1 MESGWDGLPLPFCRT
16 QRSVVNLGRRTG
28 RDQPARHGRQ
38 KMKAIALLSVALA
51 TLATFAAQAQDESRY
66 PQRAVKIVVN
76 VAPGGGVDAAA
87 RVIAQKLGERFG
99 QTFVVENRGGGSG
112 NIAAEAVYHA
122 EPDGYTLLAAPGAT
136 ISINDMLFK
145 KLGYDSLRYEPVS
158 ILTSVPLALVVRQN
172 FPAKTFGDFLSHAR
186 ANPGKLNYASNGVG
200 TAAHLTAEL
209 FMLQTGVKMVHV
221 PYKGTNPVLNDIL
234 AGQVDLTFIM
244 YSAFLELYRPGRV
257 QILALA
263 NPKRLAAL
271 SDVPLLTELGF
282 HGVVSNTWNILATPR
297 PVLNKLNRTV
307 DEVLQDN
314 EVRARFSKMET
325 TVEGGS
331 LDDARTYVAADRER
345 WKKVIA
351 SAGIEAE

>member
-1 MESGWDGLPLPFCRT
+1 
-16 QRSVVNLGRRTG
+16 
-28 RDQPARHGRQ
+28 
-38 KMKAIALLSVALA
+38 MKAIGLLSVALA

-122 EPDGYTLLAAPGAT
+122 DPDGYTLLAAPGAT

-145 KLGYDSLRYEPVS
+145 KLGYDPLRYEPVS

-172 FPAKTFGDFLSHAR
+172 FPAKTFQEFLSYAQ

-234 AGQVDLTFIM
+234 ADQVDLTFIQ
-244 YSAFLELYRPGRV
+244 YSAFLELYRAGRV
-257 QILALA
+257 QILAIA
-263 NPKRLAAL
+263 NPKRVAAL
-271 SDVPLLTELGF
+271 SDVPTLTELGF
-282 HGVVSNTWNILATPR
+282 PELVSNTWNVLAAPPATPR
-297 PVLNKLNRTV
+297 AVLNKLNRAV

-314 EVRARFSKMET
+314 DVRMRFSKMET

-331 LDDARTYVAADRER
+331 LEDARTYVAADRER
-345 WKKVIA
+345 WKKVIV

>member
-1 MESGWDGLPLPFCRT
+1 
-16 QRSVVNLGRRTG
+16 
-28 RDQPARHGRQ
+28 
-38 KMKAIALLSVALA
+38 MKAIALLSVALA

-76 VAPGGGVDAAA
+76 VAPGRGVDAAA

-145 KLGYDSLRYEPVS
+145 KLGYDPLRYEPVS
-158 ILTSVPLALVVRQN
+158 ILTSVPLALVVRQS
-172 FPAKTFGDFLSHAR
+172 FPARTFAEFLSYAR
-186 ANPGKLNYASNGVG
+186 ANPAKLNYASNGVG

-234 AGQVDLTFIM
+234 AGQVDLTFIQ
-244 YSAFLELYRPGRV
+244 YSAFLELYKAGRV
-257 QILALA
+257 QILAIA
-263 NPKRLAAL
+263 NPKLRRWVR
-271 SDVPLLTELGF
+271 S
-282 HGVVSNTWNILATPR
+282 R
-297 PVLNKLNRTV
+297 P
-307 DEVLQDN
+307 
-314 EVRARFSKMET
+314 
-325 TVEGGS
+325 
-331 LDDARTYVAADRER
+331 
-345 WKKVIA
+345 
-351 SAGIEAE
+351 